1 MLLYNKTTNVISNTL
16 PQIIPIYISELK
28 ITRKMIITNYAIDKS
43 YYVVI
48 GNLFGL
54 SLLRFNYG
62 VNRYLSEL
70 YIFTGGLHRRTLYYF
85 MRDLF
90 DISYISYLFTCINK
104 KLYSTYMSFL
114 KKKFAEHTFWS
125 TSYLNHYPC
134 RGQRRRT
141 NASTASKLNVVSK
154 FSTVSAVKK
163 ESSVKKKSKKGLKK

>member
-85 MRDLF
+85 MRDMF

-104 KLYSTYMSFL
+104 KLYTIYMSFL
-114 KKKFAEHTFWS
+114 KKKFAEHTF
-125 TSYLNHYPC
+125 
-134 RGQRRRT
+134 
-141 NASTASKLNVVSK
+141 
-154 FSTVSAVKK
+154 
-163 ESSVKKKSKKGLKK
+163 